1 MEQGHHEPLKKIFS
15 WYEYMIGK
23 LFLKYGDAKIEKRKF
38 HFFKS
43 PIGVADENIDKIVIS
58 DELSCTKNDFKY
70 FVSYEK
76 NEEVTPFSVLLPKMS
91 GYVKNVDDAKTMC
104 FLIKNEKI
112 LVKYREIWGKIK
124 KI

>member
-1 MEQGHHEPLKKIFS
+1 M
-15 WYEYMIGK
+15 GK
-23 LFLKYGDAKIEKRKF
+23 LFIKYGDAKIEKRKF
-38 HFFKS
+38 LFFKS

-91 GYVKNVDDAKTMC
+91 GYVENVDDAKTMC
-104 FLIKNEKI
+104 FLIKNEKL